1 MTCGCA
7 ASGVTMRREPEHMRN
22 IVRFRPRSFLDTAR
36 REWQFAVFAWML
48 RNSGGY
54 PKFQETAL
62 ILPTEEF
69 FPDPA
74 MSGHAGVAALF
85 RRLREHA
92 GMADWPCTVE
102 PDDKAERPWLSGT
115 NSTPVIRYRP
125 DVLESTALAATFA
138 RELARYYVET
148 FEEPPP
154 GGPACT
160 EPAIE
165 IAAVFMGFGVFMTNA
180 SLQHAGLD
188 LNEGELA
195 HALALFCLLRR
206 IPSAPI
212 ATHINP
218 HLRKHLR
225 LATHDLGQHGPSFHA
240 LRSIF
245 PVSPLEFLKP
255 QSP

>member
-7 ASGVTMRREPEHMRN
+7 ASGVTMRREPETMRN
-22 IVRFRPRSFLDTAR
+22 IVRFRPRSFLDTVR

-62 ILPTEEF
+62 VLPTEEF
-69 FPDPA
+69 FPDQA
-74 MSGHAGVAALF
+74 MSGHAGVASLF

-102 PDDKAERPWLSGT
+102 PDEKAERPWLSGT
-115 NSTPVIRYRP
+115 SGTPVIRYRP
-125 DVLESTALAATFA
+125 AALEPNALAATLT

-148 FEEPPP
+148 LEEPPP
-154 GGPACT
+154 GGPACA
-160 EPAIE
+160 ESAIE

-180 SLQHAGLD
+180 SLEGAGLD

-206 IPSAPI
+206 IPHAPL
-212 ATHINP
+212 AAHLNP

-225 LATHDLGQHGPSFHA
+225 LAAHDLAQHNASFHA
-240 LRSIF
+240 LRSIL